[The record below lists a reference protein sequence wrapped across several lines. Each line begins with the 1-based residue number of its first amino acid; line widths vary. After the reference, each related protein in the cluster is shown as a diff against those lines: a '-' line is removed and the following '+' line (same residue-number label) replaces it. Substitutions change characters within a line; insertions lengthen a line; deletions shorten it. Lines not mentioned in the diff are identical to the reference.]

1 MTAERY
7 VREVGK
13 LLKCRTSKKRE
24 VKQQLLQEIHSAVA
38 GGEDLEDV
46 LKRLGIPW
54 DYANRY
60 NENFDSAELK
70 AAKRERRLKRWG
82 AALVV
87 IAVILGMIYW
97 WLPKWSDISE
107 STLFSEEQV
116 KDQAREV
123 IKLYSENDFQSVI
136 LSMNEDMK
144 QVLNAAALQYTKS
157 QINEDFG
164 ELTAFGNMYVSE
176 ARQNGKSY
184 AVVQVGVSYSNT
196 SVTYTIT
203 YDEDMKLAGFYVK

>member
-46 LKRLGIPW
+46 LKHLGIPW
-54 DYANRY
+54 ECANRY

-82 AALVV
+82 VALVV

-107 STLFSEEQV
+107 STLFSEVQV

-123 IKLYSENDFQSVI
+123 IRLYSENDFQSVI
-136 LSMNEDMK
+136 LFMNEDMK
-144 QVLNAAALQYTKS
+144 QVLNAATLQYTKS

-203 YDEDMKLAGFYVK
+203 FDEDMKLAGFYVK